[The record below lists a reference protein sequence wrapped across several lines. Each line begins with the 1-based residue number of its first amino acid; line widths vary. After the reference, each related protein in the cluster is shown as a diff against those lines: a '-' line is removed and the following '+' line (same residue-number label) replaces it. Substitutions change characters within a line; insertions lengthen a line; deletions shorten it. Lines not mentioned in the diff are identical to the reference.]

1 MTFEEQINLCA
12 DKVCAAI
19 RDNKMVDLDDI
30 HRIIRTN
37 MILTMEGMFYSED
50 QKLADDQM
58 RLIRERDLNA
68 TTSRRRAELNIK
80 IQEIAQKRKAVRMK
94 IGKMHDEDQ
103 YLLLKKFIIERFGR
117 EVLDEFFALHP
128 AKQLAKIKN
137 P

>member
-30 HRIIRTN
+30 RRIIRTN

-68 TTSRRRAELNIK
+68 TTSRRRAELNIR
-80 IQEIAQKRKAVRMK
+80 IQDIAQKRQAVRMK
-94 IGKMHDEDQ
+94 IGKMHDENQ
-103 YLLLKKFIIERFGR
+103 LLLLKKFVTERFGN
-117 EVLDEFFALHP
+117 EVLTEFYALHP
-128 AKQLAKIKN
+128 FKPTTKIKN